1 MLCNPYYMVIKL
13 VKSWGQSQLGLI
25 GSDPYFLVQSQPIFN
40 SRSDLIGSPV
50 TNNEILR
57 RIQHALNLKNAQI
70 IKAYEQADVTVAH
83 DQVNNWLKD
92 EGEKSFSKMKDK
104 DLAVFLNGFI
114 NLKRGKKEGEQPKPE
129 VELTNNMIFMK
140 LRIALNMKAEDVLD
154 VLEVMGISLSKY
166 EIGAY
171 FRKPNNKNYKACDDQ
186 LLCDFL
192 NGVQFSNRP
201 DSEEYSA

>member
-1 MLCNPYYMVIKL
+1 M
-13 VKSWGQSQLGLI
+13 
-25 GSDPYFLVQSQPIFN
+25 
-40 SRSDLIGSPV
+40 

-70 IKAYEQADVTVAH
+70 IKAIEQADVTVAH
-83 DQVNNWLKD
+83 DQVINWLKD
-92 EGEKSFSKMKDK
+92 DNDKSCSKMKDK
-104 DLAVFLNGFI
+104 ELAVFLNGFI

-129 VELTNNMIFMK
+129 VALTNNMIFMK

-154 VLEVMGISLSKY
+154 ILEVVGISLSKY

-171 FRKPNNKNYKACDDQ
+171 FRKPENKNYKVCEDQ

-192 NGVQFSNRP
+192 NGVQFTNRP
-201 DSEEYSA
+201 DSEEFSG

>member
-1 MLCNPYYMVIKL
+1 M
-13 VKSWGQSQLGLI
+13 
-25 GSDPYFLVQSQPIFN
+25 
-40 SRSDLIGSPV
+40 

-92 EGEKSFSKMKDK
+92 ESEKSFSKMKDK

-129 VELTNNMIFMK
+129 VALTNNMIFMK

>member
-1 MLCNPYYMVIKL
+1 M
-13 VKSWGQSQLGLI
+13 
-25 GSDPYFLVQSQPIFN
+25 
-40 SRSDLIGSPV
+40 

-92 EGEKSFSKMKDK
+92 ESEKSFSKMKDK
-104 DLAVFLNGFI
+104 DLAEFLNGFI

-129 VELTNNMIFMK
+129 VALTNNMIFMK

>member
-1 MLCNPYYMVIKL
+1 MWLLSCTLCTPYYMV
-13 VKSWGQSQLGLI
+13 KSWVQLPLT
-25 GSDPYFLVQSQPIFN
+25 PIFCY
-40 SRSDLIGSPV
+40 SRSPYLSVEVDLIGSLV

-57 RIQHALNLKNAQI
+57 RVQHALNLKNAQI

-92 EGEKSFSKMKDK
+92 ESEKSFSRMKDK
-104 DLAVFLNGFI
+104 DLALFLNGFI

-129 VELTNNMIFMK
+129 ASLTNNMIFMK
-140 LRIALNMKAEDVLD
+140 LRISLNMKAEDVLD

-166 EIGAY
+166 ELGAY
-171 FRKPNNKNYKACDDQ
+171 FRKPNNKNYKACSDQ

-201 DSEEYSA
+201 DSEEYCA

>member
-1 MLCNPYYMVIKL
+1 M
-13 VKSWGQSQLGLI
+13 
-25 GSDPYFLVQSQPIFN
+25 
-40 SRSDLIGSPV
+40 

-70 IKAYEQADVTVAH
+70 IKAFEQADTPVAH
-83 DQVNNWLKD
+83 DQVGNWLKD

-104 DLAVFLNGFI
+104 DLAIFLNGFI

-129 VELTNNMIFMK
+129 QALTNNMIFMK

-154 VLEVMGISLSKY
+154 VLEVVGISLSKY

-171 FRKPNNKNYKACDDQ
+171 FRKPNNKNYKACEDQ

-192 NGVQFSNRP
+192 NGVQFTNRP
-201 DSEEYSA
+201 DSEEFVA